1 MGAARA
7 TAAATAVESRRVRVG
22 DVELHCE
29 QQGSG
34 EPLLLIHGLGSCG
47 LDWQP
52 QIEHFRSLRRVVT
65 IDLRGHGRSSRPRGP
80 YSIGLFAREV
90 AAAMREL
97 GIGRADVVGVSL
109 GGMIAF
115 QLAVDAPQLVKSL
128 VIVNSGPY
136 VPSATF
142 KQRMP
147 LYIRLATIHLLG
159 LPRMAA
165 AIAKRLFPA
174 PGQEELQRIFVERLS
189 ANDKRCYLASLK
201 AIFAGW
207 DLSAHL
213 PDIRCPTLVVA
224 ADQDYTPVALK
235 EAYTARMPDARLVVI
250 PDSHHAVFME
260 KPREFNAALEA
271 FLLAGAAPS
280 SHGAASPTASPTVS
294 QEVRR
299 DPHR

>member
-1 MGAARA
+1 MGVSRA
-7 TAAATAVESRRVRVG
+7 SAAATAVESRRVRVG
-22 DVELHCE
+22 DVELQCE
-29 QQGSG
+29 LQGSG
-34 EPLLLIHGLGSCG
+34 DPLLLIHGLGSSG

-52 QIEHFRSLRRVVT
+52 QVEHFRSLRRVVT

-90 AAAMREL
+90 AAAMHEL

-136 VPSATF
+136 VPAATF

-147 LYIRLATIHLLG
+147 LYIRLFYIRLLG

-189 ANDKRCYLASLK
+189 ANDKNCYLASLK

-213 PDIRCPTLVVA
+213 PDIRCPTLVVT

-235 EAYTARMPDARLVVI
+235 EAYVARMPEARLVVI

-260 KPREFNAALEA
+260 RPREFNAALEA
-271 FLLAGAAPS
+271 FLVAGAPRS
-280 SHGAASPTASPTVS
+280 SDGAASPTVS